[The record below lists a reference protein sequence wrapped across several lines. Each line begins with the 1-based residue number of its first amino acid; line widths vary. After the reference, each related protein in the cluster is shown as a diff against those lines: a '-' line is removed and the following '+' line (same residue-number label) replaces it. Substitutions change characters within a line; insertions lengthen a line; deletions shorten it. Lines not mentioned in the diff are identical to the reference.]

1 MVRDVRVL
9 AERAELAT
17 RMENTVVAPYGVAG
31 GGAGRTG
38 RITLNPGTP
47 EERVLPALGDAIVLK
62 RGDLLRFETCGG
74 GGWGDPLAREPERV
88 RQDVARGFITARGAL
103 EDYGVVHGRGH
114 SRGGQDR
121 DPGRARAARPRSAP
135 DRSRARLRAG
145 RGALAGIP
153 ARGGV
158 VMKSIEIDRSKRLID
173 QPGTGHNRWH
183 PDIPPILEVS
193 EGEEVVLETRDG
205 VDGQLGPA
213 TTAASMAA
221 MDAGAIHPIT
231 GPVLVKGARPGDLLE
246 IEFVDILPQPHAFTG
261 IVPGLGFLR
270 DLYTVPYLVH
280 WNIADGWATSR
291 ELPGVRI
298 PGAPFM
304 GVIGVA
310 PSHAQVAAWAGREQE
325 LLSRGGL
332 VMTPDAAGAVP
343 GKGAAA
349 THGLRTIPPRE
360 NGGNMDVKQVTK
372 GATLQLPV
380 AVEGALFSVGDGH
393 FAQGDGEVCVTAVE
407 MGATAVVK
415 FKVIRGAGKTLAR
428 GPRFRHRDYFA
439 PPEWAAPK
447 RFLAATGMPIRDD
460 GLNEGENLTLACR
473 NALLNM
479 IDLLQERGFTREQA
493 YVISSVA
500 VDLRV
505 SNVVDVP
512 NYVVTALVPE
522 GIFDR

>member
-1 MVRDVRVL
+1 
-9 AERAELAT
+9 
-17 RMENTVVAPYGVAG
+17 
-31 GGAGRTG
+31 
-38 RITLNPGTP
+38 
-47 EERVLPALGDAIVLK
+47 
-62 RGDLLRFETCGG
+62 
-74 GGWGDPLAREPERV
+74 
-88 RQDVARGFITARGAL
+88 
-103 EDYGVVHGRGH
+103 
-114 SRGGQDR
+114 
-121 DPGRARAARPRSAP
+121 
-135 DRSRARLRAG
+135 
-145 RGALAGIP
+145 
-153 ARGGV
+153 
-158 VMKSIEIDRSKRLID
+158 MKSVEIDRSKRLVD
-173 QPGTGHNRWH
+173 QPKTGHNRWH
-183 PDIPPILEVS
+183 PDVPPILEAD
-193 EGEEVVLETRDG
+193 EGEEILLETRDG
-205 VDGQLGPA
+205 VDGQLGPSV
-213 TTAASMAA
+213 TAEGMAA
-221 MDAGAIHPIT
+221 MDAGAVHPIT

-280 WNIADGWATSR
+280 WSIADGWATSK

-298 PGAPFM
+298 PGASFM

-310 PSHAQVAAWAGREQE
+310 PSHAQVTAWAKREQD
-325 LLSRGGL
+325 LLTRGGL

-349 THGLRTIPPRE
+349 TQGLRTIPPRE
-360 NGGNMDVKQVTK
+360 NGGNMDVKQITK

-415 FKVIRGAGKTLAR
+415 FKVIKGAGKTLGR

-460 GLNEGENLTLACR
+460 GVNEGENLTLACR

-512 NYVVTALVPE
+512 NYVVSALIPE
-522 GIFDR
+522 AIFDR